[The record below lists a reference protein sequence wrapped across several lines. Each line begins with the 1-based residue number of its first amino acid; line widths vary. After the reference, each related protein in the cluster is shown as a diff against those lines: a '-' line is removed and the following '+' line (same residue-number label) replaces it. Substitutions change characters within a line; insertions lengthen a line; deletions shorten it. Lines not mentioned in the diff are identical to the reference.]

1 MNLAQW
7 QRDFCAW
14 LITASETRANGLAGG
29 AMAGLNV
36 YQNNYRAQL
45 VGCLEQ
51 AYPRVRAWLG
61 TTLFHNAVITHIHT
75 HPPQAWTLDTYPR
88 DFGDTLAALFPDN
101 PDLHELA
108 WIENALSLAFV
119 AADAEPLS
127 LHALRAVDWDTARL
141 RLTPSLRTRALTTNA
156 DSIWSALWE
165 ETSVPVSTL
174 LPKPGGLIV
183 WRRQFTSR
191 LKPVDAVELDA
202 LVYLQAHG
210 CFASLCDRL
219 VARLGEESGI
229 VRAGEL
235 LAGWLASELITG
247 VEAG

>member
-7 QRDFCAW
+7 QRDFSTW
-14 LITASETRANGLAGG
+14 LKTASDTSASRLTGG
-29 AMAGLNV
+29 SMAGLNV

-51 AYPRVRAWLG
+51 AYPRVRVWLG
-61 TTLFHNAVITHIHT
+61 ATLFHNAVITHIHT
-75 HPPQAWTLDTYPR
+75 HPPQAWTLDAYPR
-88 DFGDTLAALFPDN
+88 DFGDTLVALFPDN

-119 AADAEPLS
+119 AADAAPLS
-127 LHALRAVDWDTARL
+127 LHALSAVDWDTARL
-141 RLTPSLRTRALTTNA
+141 RLTPSLMTREFTTNA
-156 DSIWSALWE
+156 SCIWSALWE
-165 ETSVPVSTL
+165 ETPVPVSAL
-174 LPKPGGLIV
+174 LPEPGGLIV

-191 LKPVDAVELDA
+191 LKQVDALELDA
-202 LVYLQAHG
+202 LEYLQAHG
-210 CFASLCDRL
+210 SFASLCDRL
-219 VARLGEESGI
+219 VAQLGEEPGI
-229 VRAGEL
+229 ARAGEL